1 MCYFILCEIKN
12 NFFLCSEELLDAG
25 IIYRNKKEQLDVT
38 IGDGME
44 LLIRGEKNKKK
55 KPPTS
60 SSYNSF
66 GMHQSS
72 TDENYYLKDKYEYDT
87 RR

>member
-1 MCYFILCEIKN
+1 MRREIKSSHCS
-12 NFFLCSEELLDAG
+12 FLYSEELLDAG